1 MSELQISL
9 TTDVAAAI
17 DRLAVIVQKGFD
29 AMAMQLE
36 ELVAAVNEAAA
47 TVAAEIEQAAEAI
60 EGINGATA
68 EDQAVIDAQVAKLK
82 QITAA
87 VTTIV
92 PDEAQPPA

>member
-17 DRLAVIVQKGFD
+17 DRLAVIVEKGLG

-68 EDQAVIDAQVAKLK
+68 EDQAVIDEQVAKLK